1 LSKIRVSYLVTCQ
14 RRERGP
20 STHFTRASHNFAHHI
35 VLPTG
40 IFYKLGVKANVL
52 FFDARPAREQPWT
65 DKLWVYDLRTNM
77 HFTLKTR
84 PLKRRD
90 LDEFVACFQAPNGGS
105 RWFESSAAHSDVP
118 SYAGP

>member
-1 LSKIRVSYLVTCQ
+1 MTCLAPAYPKDDNILVAKPA
-14 RRERGP
+14 P
-20 STHFTRASHNFAHHI
+20 SDSDDSLGSPLFQVYHI
-35 VLPTG
+35 Q
-40 IFYKLGVKANVL
+40 KLGVKANVL
-52 FFDARPAREQPWT
+52 FFDARPARGQPWT

>member
-1 LSKIRVSYLVTCQ
+1 MTTFWL
-14 RRERGP
+14 P
-20 STHFTRASHNFAHHI
+20 SLRLAILMTAWGVPSSRYTI
-35 VLPTG
+35 
-40 IFYKLGVKANVL
+40 YKLGVKANVL
-52 FFDARPAREQPWT
+52 FFDARPARGQPWT